1 MDCETLMDC
10 GMGMSYVLLEILW
23 GYIILNIYLTLIY
36 LIDILIEI
44 KIQLLFYI
52 IL

>member
-10 GMGMSYVLLEILW
+10 GMGMSYVLLEILL
-23 GYIILNIYLTLIY
+23 GDLFNIYLTLIY